1 MANPQ
6 DELEALRA
14 QVASLTARVHRLEQS
29 ARIEPQPTSGT
40 TAAATPPISPSP
52 IQGATAE
59 QPPISVSREDT
70 ERRAFPMQPPQP
82 PMPRIPARPDAAVPK
97 FAQAAQRSSEDMEG
111 TIGKLWLNRI
121 GIIAI
126 LIGVAYFLKYAF
138 DSGWIGP
145 GGRVAIGLLAGIAV
159 VVWSEAFRRKGSV
172 AFSYSLKAIGIGIL
186 YLSLW
191 AASQY
196 FHLIPS
202 SVAFVAMIL
211 VTASTITLALTQ
223 DAEILAVYAM
233 IGGFSTPAMVSTGEN
248 HEIVLFSYVALLDLA
263 VLAMVAMKPW
273 RRIVWGALL
282 GTAIMYIGWA
292 AEFYDSSERTVT
304 VLFASAFFAI
314 FAMIPLLTPLT
325 RSRWHRGFSITLTAL
340 PLVNGAA
347 FFLALFA
354 MYDRES
360 VTLTWYALALAAVY
374 LLLSSQFKRR
384 VDSEPEVVK
393 TVNLLHVAVAIVFIT
408 IAIPLKLDAYWITI
422 GWLVESA
429 VLLFVG
435 VKSDAHFLRIFAGC
449 TLALGVCRLLFFDNF
464 HTETLVFNARFATF
478 LVAIAIMAGIV
489 AAGERY
495 GSESEMPFVKLAGIA
510 LNLLALVALT
520 SEANDYFNRQ
530 IMELYRHR
538 TVTAYEAARQLEIAR
553 DFSFSAIWILY
564 GAALMVIGFW
574 KRSAF
579 IRWQAMVLV
588 AVTIG
593 KVFLYDSR
601 ELQQIYRI
609 LSFIALGVMLMTIS
623 YAYHRD
629 WFKLS
634 PRRRDGGA
642 EQETSA

>member
-14 QVASLTARVHRLEQS
+14 QMASLTARVHRLEQS
-29 ARIEPQPTSGT
+29 ARIEPPLTSGT
-40 TAAATPPISPSP
+40 VAAPTPPITRSP
-52 IQGATAE
+52 AE
-59 QPPISVSREDT
+59 QPTITVSREDA
-70 ERRAFPMQPPQP
+70 ERRGTPTPPPP
-82 PMPRIPARPDAAVPK
+82 PMPQIPPRPSVAAPT
-97 FAQAAQRSSEDMEG
+97 FAQTPQRSSEDLEG

-121 GIIAI
+121 GIVAI

-145 GGRVAIGLLAGIAV
+145 GGRVAIGLIAGIAV
-159 VVWSEAFRRKGSV
+159 IVWSENFRRKGSV
-172 AFSYSLKAIGIGIL
+172 AFSYSLKAVGIGIL

-191 AASQY
+191 ASSQY
-196 FHLIPS
+196 FHLVPA

-233 IGGFSTPAMVSTGEN
+233 IGGFSTPALVSTGQN
-248 HEIVLFSYVALLDLA
+248 HEIILFSYVLLLDA
-263 VLAMVAMKPW
+263 AILAMVAFKPW
-273 RRIVWGALL
+273 RRIVWGAML
-282 GTAIMYIGWA
+282 GTGIMYIGWA
-292 AEFYDSSERTVT
+292 AQFYDSTERAVT
-304 VLFASAFFAI
+304 VLFASAFFAV
-314 FAMIPLLTPLT
+314 FALVPLVTPLT
-325 RSRWHRGFSITLTAL
+325 HSRWHRGMSITLMLL

-347 FFLALFA
+347 FFLALYV
-354 MYDRES
+354 MYDRET

-384 VDSEPEVVK
+384 VDGEPDVVK
-393 TVNLLHVAVAIVFIT
+393 TVNLLHVAVAIAFIT
-408 IAIPLKLDAYWITI
+408 VAIPLKLDAHWITI
-422 GWLVESA
+422 GWLIESA
-429 VLLFVG
+429 VLLFVA

-464 HTETLVFNARFATF
+464 HTQTLVFNARFATF

-495 GSESEMPFVKLAGIA
+495 GSEREMPFVKLAGIA
-510 LNLLALVALT
+510 LNLLALIALT
-520 SEANDYFNRQ
+520 GEANDYFT
-530 IMELYRHR
+530 RHIAETYQQR
-538 TVTAYEAARQLEIAR
+538 NMYEASRQLEIVR
-553 DFSFSAIWILY
+553 DFSFSAIWIVY
-564 GAALMVIGFW
+564 GAALMIIGFW

-579 IRWQAMVLV
+579 IRWQAMVLL

-609 LSFIALGVMLMTIS
+609 LSFIALGVMLMAIS

-634 PRRRDGGA
+634 PRKSSGGA
-642 EQETSA
+642 EQETA

>member
-29 ARIEPQPTSGT
+29 AGVDPPFPAGT
-40 TAAATPPISPSP
+40 VATPPPPP
-52 IQGATAE
+52 ITRAAAE
-59 QPPISVSREDT
+59 QPPITVSREDA
-70 ERRAFPMQPPQP
+70 ERRAMPTPPPP
-82 PMPRIPARPDAAVPK
+82 PMPHIPPWPNVAAPK
-97 FAQAAQRSSEDMEG
+97 FAQMPQRSSESLEG

-138 DSGWIGP
+138 DTGWIEAR
-145 GGRVAIGLLAGIAV
+145 GRVTIGLISGMAI
-159 VVWSEAFRRKGSV
+159 VVWSESFRRKGSA
-172 AFSYSLKAIGIGIL
+172 AFSYSLKAVGIGIL

-196 FHLIPS
+196 FHLVPA

-233 IGGFSTPAMVSTGEN
+233 IGGFSTPALVSTGQN

-263 VLAMVAMKPW
+263 ILAMVSFKPW
-273 RRIVWGALL
+273 RRIVWGAML
-282 GTAIMYIGWA
+282 GTTVMYIGWWA
-292 AEFYDSSERTVT
+292 QYYDSSERTVT

-314 FAMIPLLTPLT
+314 FALVPLLTPLT
-325 RSRWHRGFSITLTAL
+325 RSRWHRGMSITLMLL
-340 PLVNGAA
+340 PLVNGGA
-347 FFLALFA
+347 FFLALYA
-354 MYDRES
+354 MFSDE
-360 VTLTWYALALAAVY
+360 VITLTWFALALAAVY

-384 VDSEPEVVK
+384 VGGEPDVVK

-408 IAIPLKLDAYWITI
+408 IAIPLKLDAHWITI

-429 VLLFVG
+429 VLLGIG
-435 VKSDAHFLRIFAGC
+435 VKAKTDLLRIFAGC
-449 TLALGVCRLLFFDNF
+449 ALALGVCRLLFIDNF
-464 HTETLVFNARFATF
+464 YTQTLVFNARFATF
-478 LVAIAIMAGIV
+478 LVAIAILAGIV

-495 GSESEMPFVKLAGIA
+495 ASEREMPFVKMAGVA
-510 LNLLALVALT
+510 LNLLALIALT
-520 SEANDYFNRQ
+520 REANDYFSRH
-530 IMELYRHR
+530 ITELYQQRNMYQDR
-538 TVTAYEAARQLEIAR
+538 RQLEIAR
-553 DFSFSAIWILY
+553 NFSFSAIWILY
-564 GAALMVIGFW
+564 GAAMMVIGFW

-601 ELQQIYRI
+601 ELQQGYRI
-609 LSFIALGVMLMTIS
+609 LSFIALGVMLMAIS

-634 PRRRDGGA
+634 PRETGSGA

>member
-29 ARIEPQPTSGT
+29 TGIEPQFSGT
-40 TAAATPPISPSP
+40 PAAATPQPPIPRS
-52 IQGATAE
+52 TAE

-70 ERRAFPMQPPQP
+70 ERRAFPLQPPP
-82 PMPRIPARPDAAVPK
+82 PPIQRIPPKPGVAPPK
-97 FAQAAQRSSEDMEG
+97 FAQTAHRSSQDLEG

-138 DSGWIGP
+138 DNRWIEAR
-145 GGRVAIGLLAGIAV
+145 GRVTIGLISGIAI
-159 VVWSEAFRRKGSV
+159 VVWSESFRRKGSA
-172 AFSYSLKAIGIGIL
+172 AFSYSLKAVGIGIL

-196 FHLIPS
+196 FHLVPA

-233 IGGFSTPAMVSTGEN
+233 IGGFSTPVLVSTGQN
-248 HEIVLFSYVALLDLA
+248 HEIILFSYVALLDLA
-263 VLAMVAMKPW
+263 ILAMVSFKPW
-273 RRIVWGALL
+273 RRIVWGAML

-292 AEFYDSSERTVT
+292 DQYYDKSERPVT
-304 VLFASAFFAI
+304 VLFASVFFAI
-314 FAMIPLLTPLT
+314 FAMVPLLTPLT
-325 RSRWHRGFSITLTAL
+325 RSRWHRGYSVTLTLL
-340 PLVNGAA
+340 PLVNAGA
-347 FFLALFA
+347 FFWALVD
-354 MYDRES
+354 MYSSEV

-384 VDSEPEVVK
+384 VGSEPDVVK
-393 TVNLLHVAVAIVFIT
+393 TINLLHVAVAIAFIT
-408 IAIPLKLDAYWITI
+408 IAIPLKLDAHWITI
-422 GWLVESA
+422 GWLIESA
-429 VLLFVG
+429 VLLFVA
-435 VKSDAHFLRIFAGC
+435 VKTKSDLLRIFSGC
-449 TLALGVCRLLFFDNF
+449 TLALGVCRLLFIDNF
-464 HTETLVFNARFATF
+464 YTQTLVFNARFATF

-495 GSESEMPFVKLAGIA
+495 ASEREMPFVKLAGIA
-510 LNLLALVALT
+510 LNLLALIALT
-520 SEANDYFNRQ
+520 REANDYFSRH
-530 IMELYRHR
+530 IAELYQQRNM
-538 TVTAYEAARQLEIAR
+538 YEASRQLEIAR
-553 DFSFSAIWILY
+553 DFSFSAIWIIY
-564 GAALMVIGFW
+564 GAALMVAGFW

-609 LSFIALGVMLMTIS
+609 LSFIALGVMLMAIS

-634 PRRRDGGA
+634 PRKTGSGT

>member
-14 QVASLTARVHRLEQS
+14 QMASLTVRVHRLEQS
-29 ARIEPQPTSGT
+29 AGIEPQFS
-40 TAAATPPISPSP
+40 ATPAAPTP
-52 IQGATAE
+52 

-70 ERRAFPMQPPQP
+70 ERRAFPLQPPPP
-82 PMPRIPARPDAAVPK
+82 PMPRIPPKPSAPPK
-97 FAQAAQRSSEDMEG
+97 FAQAAHRSSQDLEG

-138 DSGWIGP
+138 DSGWLSPASRVVIG
-145 GGRVAIGLLAGIAV
+145 VIAGIGIVA
-159 VVWSEAFRRKGSV
+159 WSETFRRQGSK
-172 AFSYSLKAIGIGIL
+172 AFSYSLKAVGIGIL

-196 FHLIPS
+196 FHLVPAS
-202 SVAFVAMIL
+202 AAFVAMIV

-233 IGGFSTPAMVSTGEN
+233 IGGFSTPALVSTGQN

-263 VLAMVAMKPW
+263 ILAMVSFKPW
-273 RRIVWGALL
+273 RRIVWGAML
-282 GTAIMYIGWA
+282 GTAVMYVGWA
-292 AEFYDSSERTVT
+292 DQYYDKTERPVT

-314 FAMIPLLTPLT
+314 FALVPLLTPLT
-325 RSRWHRGFSITLTAL
+325 RSRWHRGFSLTLMLL
-340 PLVNGAA
+340 PLVNGGA
-347 FFLALFA
+347 FFCALYA
-354 MYDRES
+354 MYSDEIVR
-360 VTLTWYALALAAVY
+360 LTWYALALAAVY
-374 LLLSSQFKRR
+374 LFLSSQFKRR
-384 VDSEPEVVK
+384 VDSEPDVVK

-408 IAIPLKLDAYWITI
+408 IAIPLKLNAHWITI

-429 VLLFVG
+429 VLLGIGVK
-435 VKSDAHFLRIFAGC
+435 VKSDLLRIFAGC
-449 TLALGVCRLLFFDNF
+449 ALALGVCRLLFIDNF
-464 HTETLVFNARFATF
+464 YTQTLVFNARFATF

-495 GSESEMPFVKLAGIA
+495 ASEKEMPFVKMAGIA
-510 LNLLALVALT
+510 LNLLALIALT
-520 SEANDYFNRQ
+520 REANDYFSRH
-530 IMELYRHR
+530 ITELYQRNS
-538 TVTAYEAARQLEIAR
+538 YEATRQLEIAR
-553 DFSFSAIWILY
+553 DFSFSAIWIIY
-564 GAALMVIGFW
+564 GAALMVAGFW

-609 LSFIALGVMLMTIS
+609 LSFIALGVMLMAIS

-634 PRRRDGGA
+634 PRKTGSGA
-642 EQETSA
+642 EQETQA

>member
-6 DELEALRA
+6 DDLEALRA

-29 ARIEPQPTSGT
+29 SRIEPQISGKP
-40 TAAATPPISPSP
+40 AAATPTPI
-52 IQGATAE
+52 ATGE

-70 ERRAFPMQPPQP
+70 ERRAFPLQPPPP
-82 PMPRIPARPDAAVPK
+82 PMPHIPPRPNVAAPK
-97 FAQAAQRSSEDMEG
+97 FAQATQRSSEDLEG

-126 LIGVAYFLKYAF
+126 LIGVAYFLKYAI
-138 DSGWIGP
+138 DSGWLNP
-145 GGRVAIGLLAGIAV
+145 SSRVVIGLIAGIGI
-159 VVWSEAFRRKGSV
+159 VVWSEAFRSKGSV
-172 AFSYSLKAIGIGIL
+172 AFSYSLKAVGIGIL

-196 FHLIPS
+196 FHLVPAS
-202 SVAFVAMIL
+202 AAFVAMIL

-233 IGGFSTPAMVSTGEN
+233 IGGFSTPALVSTGEN
-248 HEIVLFSYVALLDLA
+248 HEIILFSYVLLLDLA
-263 VLAMVAMKPW
+263 ILAMVAFKPW
-273 RRIVWGALL
+273 RRIVWGAML
-282 GTAIMYIGWA
+282 GTEIMYVGWWA
-292 AEFYDSSERTVT
+292 QYYDSSERSVT
-304 VLFASAFFAI
+304 ILFASAFFAV
-314 FAMIPLLTPLT
+314 FALVPLLTPLM
-325 RSRWHRGFSITLTAL
+325 RSRWHSGMSITLMLL

-347 FFLALFA
+347 YFLALFA
-354 MYDRES
+354 MYDRET
-360 VTLTWYALALAAVY
+360 VMLTWYALALAAVY
-374 LLLSSQFKRR
+374 LALSSQFRRR
-384 VDSEPEVVK
+384 VGSDPDVVK
-393 TVNLLHVAVAIVFIT
+393 TVNLLHVAVAIAFIT
-408 IAIPLKLDAYWITI
+408 IAIPLKLDAHWITI
-422 GWLVESA
+422 GWLIESA
-429 VLLFVG
+429 VLLFIA
-435 VKSDAHFLRIFAGC
+435 VKSKAHFLRIFAGC
-449 TLALGVCRLLFFDNF
+449 TLALGVCRLLFIDNF
-464 HTETLVFNARFATF
+464 NVQTLVFNARFATF

-495 GSESEMPFVKLAGIA
+495 GSEGEMPFVKLAGVA

-520 SEANDYFNRQ
+520 GEANDYFNRQ
-530 IMELYRHR
+530 ITGTYQHR
-538 TVTAYEAARQLEIAR
+538 GPDIYSVNRQLEIAR
-553 DFSFSAIWILY
+553 DFSFSAIWIVY

-579 IRWQAMVLV
+579 IRWQAMVLL

-609 LSFIALGVMLMTIS
+609 LSFIALGVMLMTVS

-634 PRRRDGGA
+634 PRKSSGT
-642 EQETSA
+642 EQETSV

>member
-29 ARIEPQPTSGT
+29 ARIEPQFTSPIQS
-40 TAAATPPISPSP
+40 ATPPQAPVTKSPV
-52 IQGATAE
+52 E
-59 QPPISVSREDT
+59 QTPISVSREDA
-70 ERRAFPMQPPQP
+70 ERKTFPTQPPPP
-82 PMPRIPARPDAAVPK
+82 PMPRIPARSGVAAPR
-97 FAQAAQRSSEDMEG
+97 FGQAAHHSSEDLEG

-121 GIIAI
+121 GIVAI

-172 AFSYSLKAIGIGIL
+172 AFSYSLKAVGIGIL

-248 HEIVLFSYVALLDLA
+248 HEIVLFSYVVLLDLA
-263 VLAMVAMKPW
+263 ILAMVSFKPW
-273 RRIVWGALL
+273 RRIVWGAML
-282 GTAIMYIGWA
+282 GTGIMYIGWA
-292 AEFYDSSERTVT
+292 AQYYDTSQRPVT

-325 RSRWHRGFSITLTAL
+325 RSRWHRGFSITLMAL

-347 FFLALFA
+347 FFLALFV
-354 MYDRES
+354 MYDNETI
-360 VTLTWYALALAAVY
+360 TLTWYALALAGVY
-374 LLLSSQFKRR
+374 LLLSSQFKKR
-384 VDSEPEVVK
+384 VGSEPDVVK
-393 TVNLLHVAVAIVFIT
+393 TINLLHVAVAIAFIT
-408 IAIPLKLDAYWITI
+408 IAIPLKLDAHWITI
-422 GWLVESA
+422 GWLIESA
-429 VLLFVG
+429 VLLFVA
-435 VKSDAHFLRIFAGC
+435 VKSEAHFLRIFAGC

-464 HTETLVFNARFATF
+464 HTETLIFNARFATF

-489 AAGERY
+489 AAGERFA
-495 GSESEMPFVKLAGIA
+495 SENEMPFVKLAGIA

-530 IMELYRHR
+530 IAQLHHQRDMYLP
-538 TVTAYEAARQLEIAR
+538 TRQLQIAR
-553 DFSFSAIWILY
+553 DFSFSAIWIVY
-564 GAALMVIGFW
+564 GAGLMIAGFW

-609 LSFIALGVMLMTIS
+609 LSFIALGVMLMAIS

-634 PRRRDGGA
+634 PRKSGSGA
-642 EQETSA
+642 EQETSS

>member
-29 ARIEPQPTSGT
+29 AGIETQFSGT
-40 TAAATPPISPSP
+40 TAAATPPPP
-52 IQGATAE
+52 
-59 QPPISVSREDT
+59 PPITRPPAEEARIRVLREEA
-70 ERRAFPMQPPQP
+70 ERGPVPPPP
-82 PMPRIPARPDAAVPK
+82 PMPDIPARPAVAAPRL
-97 FAQAAQRSSEDMEG
+97 APSAQRSSEDLEG

-145 GGRVAIGLLAGIAV
+145 GGRVAIGLIAGIAV
-159 VVWSEAFRRKGSV
+159 VVWSESFRRKGSV
-172 AFSYSLKAIGIGIL
+172 AFSYSLKAVGIGIL

-196 FHLIPS
+196 FHLVPA

-233 IGGFSTPAMVSTGEN
+233 IGGFSTPALVSTGEN
-248 HEIVLFSYVALLDLA
+248 HEIILFSYVLLLDVA
-263 VLAMVAMKPW
+263 ILAMVAYKPW
-273 RRIVWGALL
+273 RRIVWGAML
-282 GTAIMYIGWA
+282 GTAVMYIGWTA
-292 AEFYDSSERTVT
+292 QYYDSTERTVT
-304 VLFASAFFAI
+304 VLFASAFFVV
-314 FAMIPLLTPLT
+314 FALIPLLTPLT
-325 RSRWHRGFSITLTAL
+325 RSRWHPGMSITLTLL
-340 PLVNGAA
+340 PLVNGGAY
-347 FFLALFA
+347 FLALYA
-354 MYDRES
+354 MYDRET
-360 VTLTWYALALAAVY
+360 VTLTWFALVLAAVY

-384 VDSEPEVVK
+384 VDGEPDVVK
-393 TVNLLHVAVAIVFIT
+393 TVNLLHVAVAIAFIT
-408 IAIPLKLDAYWITI
+408 VAVPLKLDAHWITI
-422 GWLVESA
+422 GWLIESA

-435 VKSDAHFLRIFAGC
+435 VKSDAHFLRVFAGC
-449 TLALGVCRLLFFDNF
+449 TLALGVCRLLFIDNF
-464 HTETLVFNARFATF
+464 STQMLVFNARFATF
-478 LVAIAIMAGIV
+478 LVAIAIMVGIV
-489 AAGERY
+489 VAGNRFASER
-495 GSESEMPFVKLAGIA
+495 EKPFIMMAGIA
-510 LNLLALVALT
+510 LNALALIALT
-520 SEANDYFNRQ
+520 REANDYFT
-530 IMELYRHR
+530 RHIAETYQQR
-538 TVTAYEAARQLEIAR
+538 NMYEASRQLEIAR

-564 GAALMVIGFW
+564 GAALMIVGFW

-579 IRWQAMVLV
+579 IRWQAMVLL

-601 ELQQIYRI
+601 ELQQVYRI
-609 LSFIALGVMLMTIS
+609 LSFIALGVMLMATS

-634 PRRRDGGA
+634 PKKSGGGT
-642 EQETSA
+642 EQETAS

>member
-14 QVASLTARVHRLEQS
+14 QMASLTARVHRLEQS
-29 ARIEPQPTSGT
+29 AGIEPAFTS
-40 TAAATPPISPSP
+40 ATPTPPPPPITRSP
-52 IQGATAE
+52 AE
-59 QPPISVSREDT
+59 QPTITVSREDA
-70 ERRAFPMQPPQP
+70 ERRATPPPPPP
-82 PMPRIPARPDAAVPK
+82 PMPHIPARPGVAAPK
-97 FAQAAQRSSEDMEG
+97 FAQTPQRSSEDLEG

-138 DSGWIGP
+138 DNRWIAER
-145 GGRVAIGLLAGIAV
+145 GRIAIGLIAGIAV
-159 VVWSEAFRRKGSV
+159 IVWSESFRRKGSA
-172 AFSYSLKAIGIGIL
+172 AFSYSLKAVGIGIL

-196 FHLIPS
+196 FHLVPA

-233 IGGFSTPAMVSTGEN
+233 IGGFSTPALVSTGEN
-248 HEIVLFSYVALLDLA
+248 HEIILFSYVLLLDLA
-263 VLAMVAMKPW
+263 ILAMVAFKPW
-273 RRIVWGALL
+273 RRIVWGAML
-282 GTAIMYIGWA
+282 GTGVMYIGWA
-292 AEFYDSSERTVT
+292 AQFYDSTERGVT
-304 VLFASAFFAI
+304 VLFASGFFAV
-314 FAMIPLLTPLT
+314 FALVPLLTPLT
-325 RSRWHRGFSITLTAL
+325 RSRWHPGMSITLTLL
-340 PLVNGAA
+340 PLVNGGAY
-347 FFLALFA
+347 FLALFV
-354 MYDRES
+354 MYDRET

-384 VDSEPEVVK
+384 VDGEPDVVK
-393 TVNLLHVAVAIVFIT
+393 TVNLLHVAVAIAFIT
-408 IAIPLKLDAYWITI
+408 VAVPLKLDAHWITI
-422 GWLVESA
+422 GWLIESA

-435 VKSDAHFLRIFAGC
+435 VKADTHFLRIFAGC
-449 TLALGVCRLLFFDNF
+449 TLALGVCRLLFIDNF
-464 HTETLVFNARFATF
+464 STQTLVFNTRFATF
-478 LVAIAIMAGIV
+478 LVAIAVMAGIV
-489 AAGERY
+489 AAGERLA
-495 GSESEMPFVKLAGIA
+495 SSKEKPFIMLAGIA
-510 LNLLALVALT
+510 LNVLALIALT
-520 SEANDYFNRQ
+520 REANDYFT
-530 IMELYRHR
+530 RHIAETYQQR
-538 TVTAYEAARQLEIAR
+538 NMYEAATQLEIAR
-553 DFSFSAIWILY
+553 DFSFSAIWIVY

-579 IRWQAMVLV
+579 IRWQAMVLL

-601 ELQQIYRI
+601 HLEQIYRI
-609 LSFIALGVMLMTIS
+609 LSFIALGVLLMAIS

-634 PRRRDGGA
+634 PKKSGGGT